1 MSHFLDF
8 LPIVYYVNLCSFVQE
23 VAFAML
29 KLYRCMDEYQKECT
43 DTVCRR
49 TDKTM
54 AKRKWKEGQTT
65 IYKILRRKQK
75 LEQHEHDSWDLLLND
90 KQKL

>member
-1 MSHFLDF
+1 
-8 LPIVYYVNLCSFVQE
+8 
-23 VAFAML
+23 
-29 KLYRCMDEYQKECT
+29 
-43 DTVCRR
+43 
-49 TDKTM
+49 M